1 MLVPLSAVHLGDP
14 NGDVEDWREFWAR
27 AEPILLELDG
37 KLYDAGFG
45 VDVDEIIKEQSQ
57 KEKKEEP

>member
-1 MLVPLSAVHLGDP
+1 MSAIHLGDP
-14 NGDVEDWREFWAR
+14 SGDVEDWREFWAR

-45 VDVDEIIKEQSQ
+45 VDVDEIIKEQTL
-57 KEKKEEP
+57 KEKKEEQ

>member
-1 MLVPLSAVHLGDP
+1 MHLGDP

>member
-1 MLVPLSAVHLGDP
+1 MHLGNP
-14 NGDVEDWREFWAR
+14 SGDIEDWKEFWTR

-57 KEKKEEP
+57 EQDKKEKP